1 LNDRSGL
8 DRSRPLLR
16 IVLDSQLRIPP
27 NSRMV
32 TSCRD
37 DLLLVATSAASAD
50 RRRALEKLGVRI
62 LTLDGPMGRTNLN
75 ALVEELAKEKY
86 LSLMVEAG
94 SKVNWSFLESGVVDK
109 IFFYYAPKIL
119 GGMQSL
125 PVAGGAGRLRR
136 VDAIVMRDVTVHPIA
151 PDEFAVEAYL
161 VKDA

>member
-1 LNDRSGL
+1 
-8 DRSRPLLR
+8 
-16 IVLDSQLRIPP
+16 VVDSQLRISP

-32 TSCRD
+32 TSCRE
-37 DLLLVATSAASAD
+37 DLLVITTSAASAE
-50 RRRALEKLGVRI
+50 RRRTLEKLGVRI
-62 LTLDGPMGRTNLN
+62 LTLDGSMGRTNLQ

-109 IFFYYAPKIL
+109 IYFYYAPKIL

-136 VDAIVMRDVTVHPIA
+136 VDAIVLENVTVHPIA

-161 VKDA
+161 AKEQ